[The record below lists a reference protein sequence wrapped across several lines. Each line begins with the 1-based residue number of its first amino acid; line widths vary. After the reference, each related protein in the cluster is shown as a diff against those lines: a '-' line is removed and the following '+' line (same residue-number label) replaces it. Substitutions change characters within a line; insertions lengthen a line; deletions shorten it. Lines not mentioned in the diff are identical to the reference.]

1 MSILKIAAWI
11 FAGLAFWQLFKAWP
25 YMRKLQ
31 KVSMFGYVFPTQK
44 MRGNPDFNQ
53 MWKHLGAFYGFAA
66 LFISLSL
73 FANG

>member
-1 MSILKIAAWI
+1 
-11 FAGLAFWQLFKAWP
+11 
-25 YMRKLQ
+25 MRKLQ

-44 MRGNPDFNQ
+44 MRGNPVFNQ